1 MSSATL
7 KQQAIV
13 STAWTV
19 FGYGTSQIL
28 RLGSNLILTR
38 LLIPELFGLMA
49 LVNVFIVGLNLFS
62 DIGIIPSIIQNKRG
76 DDPVFLNT
84 AWTIQAI
91 RGFGLWIC
99 CLLIAFPVAQFYEE
113 PRLQWLIPIVGL
125 NSIVSGFNSTSIA
138 TLNRHMEVGKII
150 RFEMGTQIV
159 SLAILITW
167 AWLSPTIWAL
177 VGGSLISAIVE
188 LFWSHLLNFKIS
200 NRFVWDK
207 EVIKEISSFGRWIF
221 LSTAMTFLATQIDR
235 LILGK
240 LFSLEMLSFYII
252 AFTLADVPRQVVG
265 KVSSQVMY
273 PLIAKYASLPRRIL
287 RDKIVK
293 QRWLI
298 LIGQSVCLTIMVSF
312 GDLLITTLYDAR
324 YEQATWILPILAVG
338 LWPLMLSLTSD
349 KALFAIGNPN
359 YVAFGNMAKF
369 VYMLICLPLGF
380 SLNGVLGATVVIA
393 LNDLPFYGA
402 TAYGLWR
409 EKLSTFKQDIQATLI
424 LLGLLSA
431 VLTARYMLGFGLPID
446 RIL

>member
-13 STAWTV
+13 NTAWTI

-49 LVNVFIVGLNLFS
+49 LVNVLIIGLNLFS

-76 DDPVFLNT
+76 DEPVFLNT
-84 AWTIQAI
+84 AWTIQVI
-91 RGFGLWIC
+91 RGFGLWLG
-99 CLLIAFPVAQFYEE
+99 CLLISFPVAQFYQE
-113 PRLQWLIPIVGL
+113 PRLSWLIPIVGL
-125 NSIVSGFNSTSIA
+125 NSIVAGFNSTSIA
-138 TLNRHMEVGKII
+138 SLNRHMEIGKII
-150 RFEMGTQIV
+150 RFELGTQII
-159 SLAILITW
+159 SLVVLITW
-167 AWLSPTIWAL
+167 AWLNPSIWAL
-177 VGGSLISAIVE
+177 VGGSLVTAAIE
-188 LFWSHLLNFKIS
+188 LIWSHRLNTKLS

-207 EVIKEISSFGRWIF
+207 QVIKELSSFGRWIF

-240 LFSLEMLSFYII
+240 LFDLEMLSFYII
-252 AFTLADVPRQVVG
+252 AFTLADVPRQVVA

-273 PLIAKYASLPRRIL
+273 PLIAKYASLPRNIL
-287 RDKIVK
+287 RDKIIQ

-298 LIGQSVCLTIMVSF
+298 LIGQAIGLAIMASF
-312 GDLLITTLYDAR
+312 GDFLITTLYDER
-324 YEQATWILPILAVG
+324 YYQATWILPILAVG

-359 YVAFGNMAKF
+359 YVALGNMFKF
-369 VYMLICLPLGF
+369 IYMLIGLLLAF
-380 SLNGVLGATVVIA
+380 SIYGVLGAVIVIA
-393 LNDLPFYGA
+393 LNDFPFYLVVS
-402 TAYGLWR
+402 YGLWR
-409 EKLSTFKQDIQATLI
+409 ENLATVKQDLLATGM
-424 LLGLLSA
+424 LLGLLTV
-431 VLTARYMLGFGLPID
+431 VLGVRYSLGWGLPID

>member
-13 STAWTV
+13 NTAWTI

-49 LVNVFIVGLNLFS
+49 LVNVFIIGLNLFS

-76 DDPVFLNT
+76 DEPVFLNT
-84 AWTIQAI
+84 AWTIQVI
-91 RGFGLWIC
+91 RGFGLWLG
-99 CLLIAFPVAQFYEE
+99 CLLISFPVAQFYQE
-113 PRLQWLIPIVGL
+113 PRLSWLIPIVGL
-125 NSIVSGFNSTSIA
+125 NSIVAGFNSTSIA
-138 TLNRHMEVGKII
+138 SLNRHMEIGKII
-150 RFEMGTQIV
+150 RFELGTQII
-159 SLAILITW
+159 SLVVLITW
-167 AWLSPTIWAL
+167 AWLNPSIWAL
-177 VGGSLISAIVE
+177 VGGSLVTAAIE
-188 LFWSHLLNFKIS
+188 LIWSHRLNTKLS

-207 EVIKEISSFGRWIF
+207 QVIKELSSFGRWIF

-240 LFSLEMLSFYII
+240 LFDLEMLSFYII
-252 AFTLADVPRQVVG
+252 AFTLADVPRQVVA

-273 PLIAKYASLPRRIL
+273 PLIAKYASLPRNIL
-287 RDKIVK
+287 RDKIIQ

-298 LIGQSVCLTIMVSF
+298 LIGQAVGLTIMVSF
-312 GDLLITTLYDAR
+312 GDFLITTLYDER
-324 YEQATWILPILAVG
+324 YYQATWILPILAVG

-359 YVAFGNMAKF
+359 YVALGNMFKF
-369 VYMLICLPLGF
+369 IYMLIGLPLAF
-380 SLNGVLGATVVIA
+380 SVYGVLGAVIVIA
-393 LNDLPFYGA
+393 LNDFPFYLVVS
-402 TAYGLWR
+402 YGLWR
-409 EKLSTFKQDIQATLI
+409 ENLATVKQDLLATGM
-424 LLGLLSA
+424 LLGLLTV
-431 VLTARYMLGFGLPID
+431 VLGVRYSLGWGLPID